1 MKLFQVLTQVQNCS
15 LRICY
20 REEIVGILKYMIV
33 WKLNWMA
40 SKELLKKMAWSMMEA
55 AAMRPNQVEVPC
67 GNYFNMNILLW
78 NCRGA
83 MNADFKCRVLEMM
96 VNHQPSIMVIT
107 KTRVRGDW
115 AERIIAELPFDGF
128 YTTDTVGYAG
138 GLWLL
143 RKKEEA
149 KISVLSSTE

>member
-1 MKLFQVLTQVQNCS
+1 
-15 LRICY
+15 
-20 REEIVGILKYMIV
+20 
-33 WKLNWMA
+33 
-40 SKELLKKMAWSMMEA
+40 
-55 AAMRPNQVEVPC
+55 
-67 GNYFNMNILLW
+67 
-78 NCRGA
+78 